1 MRMRC
6 DTHYVIWLNFLLFY
20 QLRGSTSET
29 TSFVHT
35 ILVFSKSLFIYY
47 SEKEVRQV
55 FCKLDKDG
63 NGFISSAEL
72 KHAMMASLDEKI
84 GSMIKEA
91 DVDGDG
97 QINFLEFDK
106 VNSGPSNLCCST
118 IVPPFKN
125 KPEEEVLAPPKPP
138 DGGWGWVIVF
148 SCFMCNFIVGKNSFT
163 VFLVTSLSPLEISM
177 SNCFPL
183 FSVSLFSPFPLLFPS
198 FVHVSLGYL
207 GSLRF

>member
-1 MRMRC
+1 
-6 DTHYVIWLNFLLFY
+6 
-20 QLRGSTSET
+20 
-29 TSFVHT
+29 
-35 ILVFSKSLFIYY
+35 
-47 SEKEVRQV
+47 
-55 FCKLDKDG
+55 
-63 NGFISSAEL
+63 
-72 KHAMMASLDEKI
+72 MMASLDEKI

-118 IVPPFKN
+118 IIPPFKN
-125 KPEEEVLAPPKPP
+125 KAEEEVLAPPKPP

-207 GSLRF
+207 GSLGFLGPWGTLGSIGLVGSLWF

>member
-1 MRMRC
+1 MRRKMLESLQIPKERQPNLPLQKHVSKNIC
-6 DTHYVIWLNFLLFY
+6 LFSINY
-20 QLRGSTSET
+20 YS
-29 TSFVHT
+29 
-35 ILVFSKSLFIYY
+35 FIYY

-55 FCKLDKDG
+55 FRKLDKDG
-63 NGFISSAEL
+63 NGFISPAEL
-72 KHAMMASLDEKI
+72 KHEMMATLDKKI
-84 GSMIKEA
+84 DSMIKEA

-148 SCFMCNFIVGKNSFT
+148 SCFMCNFIVGKNNLT
-163 VFLVTSLSPLEISM
+163 TFLVT
-177 SNCFPL
+177 
-183 FSVSLFSPFPLLFPS
+183 
-198 FVHVSLGYL
+198 
-207 GSLRF
+207 